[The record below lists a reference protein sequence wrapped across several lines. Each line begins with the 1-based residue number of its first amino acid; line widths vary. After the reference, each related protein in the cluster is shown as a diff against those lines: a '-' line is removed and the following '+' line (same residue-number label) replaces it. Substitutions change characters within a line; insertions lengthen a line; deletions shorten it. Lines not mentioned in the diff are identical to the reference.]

1 MNDRVR
7 NPQAPPT
14 EVNDLSDLRASM
26 LEKSHRAP
34 PATNTDL
41 STASI
46 QSIPVARLTARAE
59 RRALSSLTPTPT
71 FAALREQASKEGSK
85 SKGATS
91 KPNGIFKN
99 PYFRYKGGPIARLV
113 AFIANVLKALEQALF
128 RRPKPMQPRPQT
140 TLTPNPNQPVQKTP
154 KATKR
159 ATPAAGRMKP
169 S

>member
-26 LEKSHRAP
+26 PQKSNTAAP
-34 PATNTDL
+34 SATTDL

-46 QSIPVARLTARAE
+46 QSIPVARLSARPE
-59 RRALSSLTPTPT
+59 RRALSTLTPTPT

-99 PYFRYKGGPIARLV
+99 PYFRYKGGPIGRLV

-128 RRPKPMQPRPQT
+128 RRLKPMQPRPQT
-140 TLTPNPNQPVQKTP
+140 TLTQKPNQPVQKTP

-159 ATPAAGRMKP
+159 APPSAGRMTP
-169 S
+169 R